1 MKRLGLAHR
10 PFDWVQEGTTAG
22 LDAEADAAVV
32 RPWAEAGATWWLDTD
47 WSVPAERVEQY
58 ARDRLVAGP
67 PAIPSRPA
75 RVRRRVHEAR
85 VARTTREIPGR
96 ALGDPAGGARAL
108 AGALALVV
116 ALAFSVPTIAA
127 QCVQL
132 GMVQYLIDGG
142 RLVIATMAQTAG
154 GQAGWVVAIRMAGR
168 PKQISC
174 HRVINA
180 EAVQR
185 I

>member
-1 MKRLGLAHR
+1 M
-10 PFDWVQEGTTAG
+10 
-22 LDAEADAAVV
+22 
-32 RPWAEAGATWWLDTD
+32 
-47 WSVPAERVEQY
+47 
-58 ARDRLVAGP
+58 
-67 PAIPSRPA
+67 
-75 RVRRRVHEAR
+75 HEAR
-85 VARTTREIPGR
+85 VARTTRGLLV
-96 ALGDPAGGARAL
+96 ALSATLLAAL
-108 AGALALVV
+108 AHSPGALALVV

-154 GQAGWVVAIRMAGR
+154 GQAGWVVAIRIPGR
-168 PKQISC
+168 PSRSL